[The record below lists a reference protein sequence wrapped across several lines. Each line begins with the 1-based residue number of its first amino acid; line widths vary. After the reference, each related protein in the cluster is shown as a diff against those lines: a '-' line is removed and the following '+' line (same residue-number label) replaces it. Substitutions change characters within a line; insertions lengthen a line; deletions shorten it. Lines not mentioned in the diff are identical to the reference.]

1 MADYNNDG
9 FIDLYTVTFGSTG
22 PPNRLYRNNGDGTF
36 LEVAQGRVR
45 DHLPIS
51 LFILPDLA
59 LLGKLV
65 EKGGSLLALPRLF
78 LLSLEL
84 SLKH

>member
-1 MADYNNDG
+1 M
-9 FIDLYTVTFGSTG
+9 LVGSLLLLLWAFSG
-22 PPNRLYRNNGDGTF
+22 RRDV

-65 EKGGSLLALPRLF
+65 EKDGSLLALPRLF

>member
-1 MADYNNDG
+1 MVFSVLLLLRALRGGRD
-9 FIDLYTVTFGSTG
+9 V
-22 PPNRLYRNNGDGTF
+22 

-51 LFILPDLA
+51 IFILPDLA

-65 EKGGSLLALPRLF
+65 EKDGSFLALPRLF
-78 LLSLEL
+78 LLSLEF